1 MKAFKNLIVFLL
13 VSLFLV
19 MSAGCN
25 GGEVSGKGSETHG
38 NYTDEMKIPYSV
50 DLSQEDGADHV
61 EREGDHKDSPYF
73 SRLDFYNMKSTDTL
87 TIIPKFK
94 TMQQTSEWSC
104 GGRGG
109 AHGDAALWQ
118 TWRRNGGILVVVP
131 FKRPCG

>member
-73 SRLDFYNMKSTDTL
+73 FAPGLLQHEVHGHAYNNS
-87 TIIPKFK
+87 
-94 TMQQTSEWSC
+94 
-104 GGRGG
+104 
-109 AHGDAALWQ
+109 
-118 TWRRNGGILVVVP
+118 
-131 FKRPCG
+131 